1 MKKKIFLTRILHR
14 DKWRILISF
23 KYDAV
28 LTGIVKKIKGCL
40 YSNTFKG
47 WYVDDNEYNL
57 DQIRLLLSEEA
68 EIDTSGL
75 AKVSSI
81 KSEPDELRHSEFK
94 MPVNQKYSPDFNP
107 LTVPVK
113 GPFRIPHPD
122 LLTDEEAG
130 FKINKPDKI
139 RHIASS
145 FEHMTPD
152 STSGMNIYSPV
163 EFTMNEGEGKL
174 IIRFTGRYDR
184 EWIRELKS
192 YGRVRFNPSRL
203 EWHLNWT
210 RIKVDSLSDYF
221 ASQGV
226 AVIIKK
232 YAVTPEVK
240 AAREGAGTDIRNRK
254 LTDEIS
260 NGIENTS
267 RFMSE
272 KRYSSRSIETYMSLL
287 ELFFKYFEGKD
298 PFSISE
304 EDISNF
310 FHDYIIHHGY
320 SASYHNQLISAIK
333 MFYQVNGSRE
343 IDSSSL
349 VRPRRGRSLPKV
361 FSKEEV
367 KSILNSS
374 RNIKH
379 RLILWM
385 IYSCGLRRSE
395 LINIRL
401 TDLDRSRS
409 ILNIRQ
415 AKGKIDRFIPVSEK
429 VWAKVDE
436 YKMAYE
442 PEVYLFE
449 GQGGGRYS
457 SESVYR
463 VFKEA
468 LKRAG
473 IKKDVGVHSLRHS
486 YATHLHENGVDIR
499 YIQELLGHKSTR
511 TTEIY
516 THVSRRNLV
525 AVRSPIDDIDL

>member
-1 MKKKIFLTRILHR
+1 MKSIIAERFMHKGESRIALRFRYDKELNLVLLKIP
-14 DKWRILISF
+14 DAKWSSTNNCWHVPDSKEMIE
-23 KYDAV
+23 K
-28 LTGIVKKIKGCL
+28 
-40 YSNTFKG
+40 
-47 WYVDDNEYNL
+47 
-57 DQIRLLLSEEA
+57 LSEKFSLRAVIDFSALVKPDVSLHKPEEKPLKKE
-68 EIDTSGL
+68 EI
-75 AKVSSI
+75 
-81 KSEPDELRHSEFK
+81 EP
-94 MPVNQKYSPDFNP
+94 V
-107 LTVPVK
+107 
-113 GPFRIPHPD
+113 PHPD
-122 LLTDEEAG
+122 LLTDETAG
-130 FKINKPDKI
+130 SRINMSDKI
-139 RHIASS
+139 QHK
-145 FEHMTPD
+145 TPD
-152 STSGMNIYSPV
+152 STPGITHYSPV
-163 EFTMNEGEGKL
+163 EFTMNESEGKL

-184 EWIRELKS
+184 EWIREIKS

-203 EWHLNWT
+203 EWVLSWT

-226 AVIIKK
+226 AVIVKK
-232 YAVTPEVK
+232 YAIAPEVK
-240 AAREGAGTDIRNRK
+240 AARDGAGTDIRKRD
-254 LTDEIS
+254 LSEEILR
-260 NGIENTS
+260 GIENAS
-267 RFMSE
+267 RFMAE
-272 KRYSSRSIETYMSLL
+272 KRYSSRSIETYKSQL
-287 ELFFKYFEGKD
+287 ELFFKYFEGKE

-310 FHDYIIHHGY
+310 FHDYIILHGY

-343 IDSSSL
+343 IGSSSL

-367 KSILNSS
+367 KSILNAG

-379 RLILWM
+379 KLILWM

-415 AKGKIDRFIPVSEK
+415 AKGKIDRFVPVSEK
-429 VWAKVDE
+429 VWEKIDE

-442 PEVYLFE
+442 TEVYLFE

-473 IKKDVGVHSLRHS
+473 IEKDVGVHSLRHS

>member
-1 MKKKIFLTRILHR
+1 MKKIFLKRILHR

-28 LTGIVKKIKGCL
+28 ITGLLKQIRGSL
-40 YSNTFKG
+40 YSTTYKG
-47 WYVDDNEYNL
+47 WYVDDTEENL
-57 DQIRLLLSEEA
+57 DQLLKVLKDEA
-68 EIDTSGL
+68 EIDDSGL
-75 AKVSSI
+75 AKDS
-81 KSEPDELRHSEFK
+81 KSKDETCYPEIEK
-94 MPVNQKYSPDFNP
+94 PVHRRSYTPGFNP
-107 LTVPVK
+107 LTAPVTTPMK
-113 GPFRIPHPD
+113 KIIPEND
-122 LLTDEEAG
+122 DDEIIPVARV
-130 FKINKPDKI
+130 NKPVVE
-139 RHIASS
+139 R
-145 FEHMTPD
+145 E
-152 STSGMNIYSPV
+152 IYSPV
-163 EFTMNEGEGKL
+163 EFTMKESEGKL

-203 EWHLNWT
+203 EWELSWT

-226 AVIIKK
+226 AVIVKK
-232 YAVTPEVK
+232 YAVTQEVK
-240 AAREGAGTDIRNRK
+240 AARNDAGTGIRNRD
-254 LTDEIS
+254 LSEEILKR
-260 NGIENTS
+260 IENTT
-267 RFMSE
+267 RFMAE
-272 KRYSSRSIETYMSLL
+272 KRYSSRSIETYRSQL
-287 ELFFKYFEGKD
+287 ELFFKYFDGKD
-298 PFSISE
+298 PFLISE
-304 EDISNF
+304 EDISDF

-333 MFYQVNGSRE
+333 IYYQVNGSRE
-343 IDSSSL
+343 VDSSSL

-367 KSILNSS
+367 KSILNAS

-395 LINIRL
+395 LVNIRL

-429 VWAKVDE
+429 VWEKVDE

-516 THVSRRNLV
+516 THVSRRNLA

>member
-14 DKWRILISF
+14 DRWRILISF
-23 KYDAV
+23 RYDAV
-28 LTGIVKKIKGCL
+28 LSNLVRQIKGVQ
-40 YSNTFKG
+40 YTNTHKG
-47 WYVDDNEYNL
+47 WCVDDTEENL
-57 DQIRLLLSEEA
+57 EQLRKVIKDEV
-68 EIDTSGL
+68 EIDDSGL
-75 AKVSSI
+75 AKDSKAGQHEAPYPEIEKPVHKSYSSA
-81 KSEPDELRHSEFK
+81 
-94 MPVNQKYSPDFNP
+94 FNP
-107 LTVPVK
+107 LTAPVTTPVK
-113 GPFRIPHPD
+113 NIIPD
-122 LLTDEEAG
+122 NEDDDEIIPVARV
-130 FKINKPDKI
+130 IKPVVD
-139 RHIASS
+139 RES
-145 FEHMTPD
+145 
-152 STSGMNIYSPV
+152 YSPV

-203 EWHLNWT
+203 EWVLSWT
-210 RIKVDSLSDYF
+210 RLKVDSLSDYF

-226 AVIIKK
+226 GVIVKK

-240 AAREGAGTDIRNRK
+240 AARNDAGTGIRNRD
-254 LTDEIS
+254 LSEEILK
-260 NGIENTS
+260 GIENTI
-267 RFMSE
+267 RFMAE
-272 KRYSSRSIETYMSLL
+272 KRYSSRSIETYKSQL

-333 MFYQVNGSRE
+333 IFYQVNGLRE
-343 IDSSSL
+343 VDSSSL

-367 KSILNSS
+367 KSILNAS

-401 TDLDRSRS
+401 TDLDRSRG

-429 VWAKVDE
+429 VWEKVDE
-436 YKMAYE
+436 YRMAYE
-442 PEVYLFE
+442 TEVYLFE

-516 THVSRRNLV
+516 THVSRRNLA